1 MGAIESRGT
10 LIAAALVA
18 ASRLAL
24 PATASAD
31 AGPGQPPPAAALE
44 AAEQALTPGIAPADS
59 VPGPAPAT
67 PASADPSLALRDLA
81 HALPRLEGAE
91 RRRAKAILARPTDNR
106 DPIGDSYSVPEAA
119 PYCSA
124 HFCVHYVTSSKDA
137 PSLTDAGG
145 IPACPTT
152 SRRSTSPPRVLRG
165 RKRADRLASPK
176 PDGNLGG
183 SSVTDI
189 YLVNV
194 GGEGL
199 FGYSAPDPPPAQ
211 SCSRTCFAYLV
222 MDNDFSPA
230 EFGYPDPQVPLEV
243 TIAHEYNHVLQFRQ
257 DARTDGWLF
266 ESTAVWT
273 EELVFPNDN
282 DYVNSYLKTF
292 ARTPQV
298 PVTDFDG
305 GRGLRI
311 YGLATFNHFLSTSAP
326 TGPSVV
332 VGAWTRAPKVNPKDF
347 AAAALD
353 RGDSGPK
360 RPWPRS
366 RVHPLR
372 RRDRRVALAG
382 FPDAASY
389 PDVTRKG
396 SLKKSAHKRVV
407 LDHMAYRL
415 MDVRGAGGG
424 KLKLSLSAG
433 DVRAGVALVGRDDD
447 AGGQVVMK
455 VKYLTKG
462 GRASVTLPSPGD
474 YERVTAVIVNA
485 DTRVHGFDNIH
496 RDWNYTRD
504 NAKLTAQPVR
514 LTSRARR
521 AVSLAQAPRNAD
533 RIESSRR
540 AARDQRRAGGR
551 AVAEREQE
559 HVGARPG
566 WPRPRRRPRR
576 ARVA

>member
-1 MGAIESRGT
+1 
-10 LIAAALVA
+10 
-18 ASRLAL
+18 
-24 PATASAD
+24 
-31 AGPGQPPPAAALE
+31 
-44 AAEQALTPGIAPADS
+44 
-59 VPGPAPAT
+59 
-67 PASADPSLALRDLA
+67 
-81 HALPRLEGAE
+81 
-91 RRRAKAILARPTDNR
+91 
-106 DPIGDSYSVPEAA
+106 
-119 PYCSA
+119 
-124 HFCVHYVTSSKDA
+124 VHYVTSSKDA

-145 IPACPTT
+145 ILGVPDYVEKIHIAAEESYAVENGPIGW
-152 SRRSTSPPRVLRG
+152 PP
-165 RKRADRLASPK
+165 PK
-176 PDGNLGG
+176 PDGTLGG
-183 SSVTDI
+183 NSVTDI
-189 YLVNV
+189 YLVDV

-211 SCSRTCFAYLV
+211 NCNRSCFAYLV
-222 MDNDFSPA
+222 MDNDFSPE

-266 ESTAVWT
+266 ESTAVWM

-311 YGLATFNHFLSTSAP
+311 YGLATFTHFLSTLRAY
-326 TGPSVV
+326 GPSVV
-332 VGAWTRAPKVNPKDF
+332 VGAWALAPKVNPKDF

-353 RGDSGPK
+353 RAI
-360 RPWPRS
+360 
-366 RVHPLR
+366 
-372 RRDRRVALAG
+372 RDRNGPGLGAEFSRFAAATAEWGSLG

-396 SLKKSAHKRVV
+396 SLKTSAHKRVV

-415 MDVRGAGGG
+415 MDVRAAGGG

-447 AGGQVVMK
+447 AGGQVVTK
-455 VKYLTKG
+455 VKYLRKG
-462 GRASVTLPSPGD
+462 GSASVTLPSPGD

-485 DTRVHGFDNIH
+485 DTRVQGFDNIH

-504 NAKLTAQPVR
+504 NAKLNAR
-514 LTSRARR
+514 LS
-521 AVSLAQAPRNAD
+521 
-533 RIESSRR
+533 
-540 AARDQRRAGGR
+540 G
-551 AVAEREQE
+551 
-559 HVGARPG
+559 
-566 WPRPRRRPRR
+566 
-576 ARVA
+576 